1 MCFLSEKRREPRGGS
16 RLPTA
21 VERAV
26 VAVQLGRP
34 LIGGIVGVP
43 GLCSYGQ
50 PQVISTYP
58 VVWEGP
64 RSGISGEF
72 GRGGPVLKKA
82 PRPFPTVYWLTCPH
96 LREAVSALESQG
108 MIGEV
113 IERVENDEDFRGA
126 HEAANMR
133 YAGQRMALVS
143 DEDLERLKREAP
155 NMVRV
160 LEETGVGGVASLTG
174 VKCLHMH
181 IADFLA
187 GNSNPVGDMIV
198 SRLAQAGA
206 RLECDRGRC
215 VPVRVGA
222 VNAGSNS
229 TKLLVADVVPQPPVR
244 TGTYF
249 PQDADGSCRLSDM
262 RRLPK
267 VFRVEMGARITG
279 LGQALEETGRLSE
292 TGRAAT
298 VGAIRDFV
306 EIGRTLGVDRT
317 WVTATAAARAA
328 RDSQTLIDEVEEA
341 CGMRLEVISPK
352 LEAELSFLGVLA
364 CSGSAVDAGES
375 DLARLM
381 PDRENALVVDSGGM
395 STELMRMDSCTG
407 EVECMSIPLGAVSL
421 TDRFLLSDPPL
432 QSEVDKMRAHIQ
444 ADLQQ
449 ARALAGNSTAGT
461 KDGSPASIVA
471 VGGSATTL
479 ASISLQLGKFVPDL
493 VHGRILYRDEIEAMF
508 VGLCSL
514 ACSERMQVRGMI
526 QPKRARVM
534 PAGTGII
541 LGVMELAGV
550 DSVTVSVA
558 GILDGMAA
566 CMGLGESGSR
576 V

>member
-1 MCFLSEKRREPRGGS
+1 MCFLSENQREPKGGS

-21 VERAV
+21 MERAV
-26 VAVQLGRP
+26 VAMQLGRP
-34 LIGGIVGVP
+34 LIGKIVGVP
-43 GLCSYGQ
+43 RFCSYGL

-58 VVWEGP
+58 VMWERT
-64 RSGISGEF
+64 RSDISGEC
-72 GRGGPVLKKA
+72 GCGSSVLKKA
-82 PRPFPTVYWLTCPH
+82 PKPFPTVYWLTCPH

-113 IERVENDEDFRGA
+113 IERVETDEDFRGA

-160 LEETGVGGVASLTG
+160 LKETGVGGVASLSG

-181 IADFLA
+181 VADSLA

-198 SRLAQAGA
+198 RRLDQAGA

-215 VPVRVGA
+215 VPARVGA

-229 TKLLVADVVPQPPVR
+229 TKLLVADIVLQPPVR
-244 TGTYF
+244 TGTH
-249 PQDADGSCRLSDM
+249 PCQDADGLCKRLDM
-262 RRLPK
+262 RQPPK
-267 VFRVEMGARITG
+267 VFRVSMDTRITG
-279 LGQALEETGRLSE
+279 LGQGLGETERLSN

-298 VGAIRDFV
+298 VEAIRDFV
-306 EIGRTLGVDRT
+306 GIGRAMGAGRM

-328 RDSQTLIDEVEEA
+328 RNCQTLISEVEEA

-364 CSGSAVDAGES
+364 CSGSAS
-375 DLARLM
+375 IM
-381 PDRENALVVDSGGM
+381 PDPASALVVDSGGM
-395 STELMRMDSCTG
+395 STELMRMDSCAG
-407 EVECMSIPLGAVSL
+407 EVESVSLPLGAVSL
-421 TDRFLLSDPPL
+421 TDRFLLSDPPSR
-432 QSEVDKMRAHIQ
+432 SEVDRMRAHIR
-444 ADLQQ
+444 AGLQE
-449 ARALAGNSTAGT
+449 ARTLVEGSAVGT
-461 KDGSPASIVA
+461 KGESPASIVA

-479 ASISLQLGKFVPDL
+479 ASISLKLDKFDPDL
-493 VHGRILYRDEIEAMF
+493 VHGHILSRDEVEAMF

-541 LGVMELAGV
+541 LQVMDLVGA

-566 CMGLGESGSR
+566 RMGLGLGESGS
-576 V
+576 